1 MKIRYLIPL
10 LSIIPV
16 LLVGMAF
23 GATHYVDY
31 TTGSDSNNG
40 TSTSTPWKHAP
51 GMQGLTPS
59 GSSTGDGCTGNCASY
74 TPAAGDFIILK
85 GGTVWPYTTMPWVWN
100 WAGSGSTSKYGCV
113 GTGCIYVGNAVGAG
127 LSAWNSGTVTGIW
140 IKRDLGGWNPASPP
154 TISCA
159 GGGGSGAAATPYVV
173 PAAETND
180 PAIAG
185 ALYNVALTNTGSSYT
200 SAPTCTI
207 SGGGGTATLG
217 TDIDRAII
225 DWGATQGSPPNWQL
239 GNGTSC
245 PGTTCPGILVEQPYV
260 IWSGLETRN
269 MKVASPNST
278 EEQSFYFNLFGNNV
292 TLSNIFS
299 HGAYTDCVAGS
310 SCNSVDVNHFA
321 FDLDSPYDE
330 ASHDIVENGDVVVLG
345 NGSNGCT
352 TNILCGMWA
361 FGYGTGTQGG
371 NGPVSVHDSIGYS
384 NAWQLRYAGSN
395 ASGSGTDPYL
405 SYNNEF
411 FMTVY
416 QLNNT
421 AHINSRYMQLNN
433 VATLYSY
440 NNVVHSQVAGASSQI
455 QCPASVNYYY
465 FNETMWNIGGGTQAY
480 SLDMNDVGGAGGCT
494 LTLYND
500 TMQQASSSYC
510 VDSQTGSNTTN
521 IVMQNLF
528 CISNSA
534 ANPFWQTGVTNS
546 VYKNYTGSTTQ
557 ATIQASS
564 VSDSLSTANSQ
575 GYVPANLYA
584 PTLSSNDTVTF
595 ASGGGT
601 ANLTSQC
608 GGYLTALCLDINGNA
623 RPSSGGWQAGAFQFT
638 SGSTYTITISSITG
652 NGTVTSSD
660 SVINCTTGTTG
671 TCSDTTATGTVTLT
685 ETPAVGYNFTSW
697 GGGTCSGSSS
707 TCIVTGTATV
717 TATFSLI
724 VVPPAPAS
732 MFAMGRFQV
741 QGLGSISVSI
751 Q

>member
-1 MKIRYLIPL
+1 MIKR
-10 LSIIPV
+10 
-16 LLVGMAF
+16 LLVSLLWLSGIAF

-100 WAGSGSTSKYGCV
+100 WAGSGSTSTYGCT
-113 GTGCIYVGNAVGAG
+113 GTGCIYVGNAVQAG

-154 TISCA
+154 TISCS

-180 PAIAG
+180 PNIAG
-185 ALYNVALTNTGSSYT
+185 YLYNVKLTNTGSSYT
-200 SAPTCTI
+200 SAPSCTI

-225 DWGATQGSPPNWQL
+225 DWGATQGSPPDWNL

-260 IWSGLETRN
+260 ILSGLELRN
-269 MKVASPNST
+269 MQAASPNST
-278 EEQSFYFNLFGNNV
+278 EEQSFFVNFFGNNS
-292 TLSNIFS
+292 TLSYS
-299 HGAYTDCVAGS
+299 YLHGAYTDCVAGS

-321 FDLDSPYDE
+321 VDLDAAYDE
-330 ASHDIVENGDVVVLG
+330 ASHDVVENGDVVVLG
-345 NGSNGCT
+345 TGSNGCT
-352 TNILCGMWA
+352 SNLLCGMWA

-371 NGPVSVHDSIGYS
+371 FGPVSVHDSIGYS
-384 NAWQLRYAGSN
+384 NSWQLRFAGSN
-395 ASGSGTDPYL
+395 GSGTNPYL

-440 NNVVHSQVAGASSQI
+440 NNVVHTQVAGASSQI

-465 FNETMWNIGGGTQAY
+465 FNETMWNIGGGTQPY
-480 SLDMNDVGGAGGCT
+480 SLDMNDVGGAGGCN
-494 LTLYND
+494 LFLYND
-500 TMQQASSSYC
+500 TMQQNSSSVC
-510 VDSQTGSNTTN
+510 VNSQTGSNTTN
-521 IVMQNLF
+521 ITMQNLF
-528 CISNSA
+528 CISTSA
-534 ANPFWQTGVTNS
+534 ANPFWLTGVSSST
-546 VYKNYTGSTTQ
+546 YKNSGGSTTQ
-557 ATIQASS
+557 ANIQAAS
-564 VSDSLSTANSQ
+564 VSDSLSTANGQ
-575 GYVPANLYA
+575 GYVAGNLYA

-601 ANLTSQC
+601 ANLTSLC
-608 GGYLTALCLDINGNA
+608 SGNLTALCSDINGNA
-623 RPSSGGWQAGAFQFT
+623 RPSTGGWQAGAFQFS
-638 SGSTYTITISSITG
+638 SGGTYTITISSITG

-660 SVINCTTGTTG
+660 SVINCTTGATG
-671 TCSDTTATGTVTLT
+671 TCSDSSASGTVTLT
-685 ETPAVGYNFTSW
+685 FTASGGYTLSSVTGCTLSGN
-697 GGGTCSGSSS
+697 TCS
-707 TCIVTGTATV
+707 VTGAATL
-717 TATFSLI
+717 TATFI
-724 VVPPAPAS
+724 VSTSPAD
-732 MFAMGRFQV
+732 G
-741 QGLGSISVSI
+741 GSGFTISGGI
-751 Q
+751 FK